1 MNVYNY
7 SNTDLRLTSN
17 YKIEIGEKVDYKN
30 KICVK
35 PWGYE
40 FLSYQSKKIGIWI
53 VNVNK
58 NCGTSIHTHF
68 RKDTFLIVLNGKLKL
83 EMVDSF
89 DIINPGIFCFIPK
102 KKFHGLRWIQ

>member
-40 FLSYQSKKIGIWI
+40 FYLINQKK
-53 VNVNK
+53 
-58 NCGTSIHTHF
+58 
-68 RKDTFLIVLNGKLKL
+68 
-83 EMVDSF
+83 
-89 DIINPGIFCFIPK
+89 
-102 KKFHGLRWIQ
+102 